1 MTREII
7 LMRHGQ
13 PDLASV
19 ARVTPQGMQRWIA
32 DYEQSTITDLP
43 APQASAELAAKAHI
57 IVSSS
62 APRALTSVA
71 ALGREPDLINAMF
84 CEAQLPHGRWPLPRL
99 SPFKWAFV
107 LRMLW
112 LCGAHGQVESART
125 ATRRAQTA
133 AQHLQSLTDNG
144 SVLLLGHGFMN
155 RMIAKHLKASGWQR
169 HSTSGSGYWSAA
181 VYRIGKEQPGA

>member
-13 PDLASV
+13 PDLASI
-19 ARVTPQGMQRWIA
+19 ARVSPQGMQRWIA
-32 DYEQSTITDLP
+32 DYEHSVITDHP
-43 APQASAELAAKAHI
+43 VPDTSAELAARARI
-57 IVSSS
+57 VVSSS

-71 ALGREPDLINAMF
+71 ALGREPDRVDALF
-84 CEAQLPHGRWPLPRL
+84 CEAQLPHGRWPQPRL
-99 SPFKWAFV
+99 SPFTWAFV

-125 ATRRAQTA
+125 ATARARAA
-133 AQHLQSLTDNG
+133 AQQLQSLADNG

-155 RMIAKHLKASGWQR
+155 RMIARHLQASGWQR
-169 HSTSGSGYWSAA
+169 HANSGSGYWSAA
-181 VYRIGKEQPGA
+181 VYRISKEAQGA

>member
-13 PDLASV
+13 PHLAGIGKVSP
-19 ARVTPQGMQRWIA
+19 RGMQRWIA
-32 DYEQSTITDLP
+32 DYEQSAITDLP
-43 APQASAELAAKAHI
+43 PPQASAALAARARV

-71 ALGREPDLINAMF
+71 ALGLEPDRVDGMF
-84 CEAQLPHGRWPLPRL
+84 CEAQLPYGRWPLPRL
-99 SPFKWAFV
+99 SPFTWAFV

-112 LCGAHGQVESART
+112 LCGAHGQVESARKAT
-125 ATRRAQTA
+125 ARAQA
-133 AQHLQSLTDNG
+133 AARQLQSLADNG

-155 RMIAKHLKASGWQR
+155 RMIARHLKAGGWER
-169 HSTSGSGYWSAA
+169 HSSSGSGYWSAA
-181 VYRIGKEQPGA
+181 VYRMEAERSH

>member
-19 ARVTPQGMQRWIA
+19 ARVSPQGMQRWIA
-32 DYEQSTITDLP
+32 DYDQSAITDQP
-43 APQASAELAAKAHI
+43 APQASADLAARARI
-57 IVSSS
+57 IVSSN

-71 ALGREPDLINAMF
+71 ALGREPDLIDALF

-112 LCGAHGQVESART
+112 LCGAHGQVESARA
-125 ATRRAQTA
+125 ATTRAQAA
-133 AQHLQSLTDNG
+133 AQQLQSLADNG

-155 RMIAKHLKASGWQR
+155 RMIARDLQARGWQR
-169 HSTSGSGYWSAA
+169 HTNSGSGYWSAA
-181 VYRIGKEQPGA
+181 VYRIAGPSR